1 MGWGTGGAWR
11 RGLELANR
19 PSLSFLV
26 PPLPPLQ
33 QGREYCWLVQ
43 GGKAP
48 GLELAGLGSHS
59 VDLSF
64 LIGKF

>member
-1 MGWGTGGAWR
+1 MGDG
-11 RGLELANR
+11 RGLEERSGAGKQAQPLFSC
-19 PSLSFLV
+19 PSS
-26 PPLPPLQ
+26 PPLQ
-33 QGREYCWLVQ
+33 QGREYFWLVQ